1 MHQMMV
7 NSLGYAA
14 SSVVLAS
21 FLMRRMV
28 PLRLLAILSNVLFA
42 AFGLLQHIYPVL
54 LLHLTL
60 LPINLW
66 RLYALGA
73 QAEMVRRLRR
83 LLPRRIV
90 SFSGR
95 NGGSS
100 AAREA
105 PVIMRGSR
113 LQAGG

>member
-1 MHQMMV
+1 MHQIMV

-14 SSVVLAS
+14 SSAVLAS

-28 PLRLLAILSNVLFA
+28 PLRLLAILSNVLFT

-66 RLYALGA
+66 RLYALGIHTEVT
-73 QAEMVRRLRR
+73 QRLRR
-83 LLPRRIV
+83 LLPRRTGDL
-90 SFSGR
+90 SRR
-95 NGGSS
+95 NAGSS
-100 AAREA
+100 AAPEV
-105 PVIMRGSR
+105 PVIIR
-113 LQAGG
+113 